1 MPDRLGPRRRALAA
15 NLEHDA
21 RVVFEVV
28 IPSGMIVEPRIGG
41 DDDVPAVGL
50 EVPDR
55 CDSTLPRLPSRCC
68 QQEHPPTLELS
79 PPPCGQPSTG
89 YVAGM
94 GASRIRPI
102 VGQPPGEGSR
112 QDRVTHSGD
121 LTWRTSGSPRK

>member
-68 QQEHPPTLELS
+68 QQEHGQTLDLS
-79 PPPCGQPSTG
+79 PDSAARQT
-89 YVAGM
+89 
-94 GASRIRPI
+94 I
-102 VGQPPGEGSR
+102 EGSANR
-112 QDRVTHSGD
+112 ENQSEESLHIMVST
-121 LTWRTSGSPRK
+121 P